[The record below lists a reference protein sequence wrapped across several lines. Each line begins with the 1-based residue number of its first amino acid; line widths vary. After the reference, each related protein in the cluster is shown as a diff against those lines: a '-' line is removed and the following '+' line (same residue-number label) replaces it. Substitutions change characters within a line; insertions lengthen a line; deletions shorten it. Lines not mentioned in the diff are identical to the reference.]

1 MERRREAMQ
10 LQATVAPQNEPRP
23 ATPRLPG
30 VIAGVGYLVPPQ
42 ERPFNYMYE
51 PPAGKPWQ
59 NCEYSLS
66 PVQITDARATV
77 QAPGIDAEGFELWDA
92 PTAMVEFS
100 DVSAIQSRYFE
111 ETAELA
117 KCVTGADR
125 AYIFDYSVRQRE
137 AGRPVLTFGRK
148 DDPRRTGAVG
158 RVHSDY
164 SEASGQKRFE
174 IVSIDGEV
182 RLRVNRFA
190 IVNIWRSIGGVIAD
204 TPLALCDARTVSAKD
219 LVTCDLVYPDR
230 FGEIYLVQHSPRH
243 KWSYFSGMDR
253 HEALI
258 FKQYDSQVNGVAR
271 FTPHSAFDLPD
282 IPPGAPLRQSIEVRC
297 LLTYG

>member
-1 MERRREAMQ
+1 M
-10 LQATVAPQNEPRP
+10 
-23 ATPRLPG
+23 
-30 VIAGVGYLVPPQ
+30 
-42 ERPFNYMYE
+42 
-51 PPAGKPWQ
+51 
-59 NCEYSLS
+59 
-66 PVQITDARATV
+66 V
-77 QAPGIDAEGFELWDA
+77 QAPRIDAEGFELWDA
-92 PTAMVEFS
+92 PTAMAAFS
-100 DVSAIQSRYFE
+100 DQSAIQSRYFE

-125 AYIFDYSVRQRE
+125 AYIFDYSVRRRE
-137 AGRPVLTFGRK
+137 AGRPALNFGRK
-148 DDPRRTGAVG
+148 DDPSRPGAVG
-158 RVHSDY
+158 RVHNDY

-174 IVSIDGEV
+174 IVSIDDEV
-182 RLRVNRFA
+182 RTRVERFA

-243 KWSYFSGMDR
+243 RWSYFSEMDR

-282 IPPGAPLRQSIEVRC
+282 IPAGAPLRQSIEVRC